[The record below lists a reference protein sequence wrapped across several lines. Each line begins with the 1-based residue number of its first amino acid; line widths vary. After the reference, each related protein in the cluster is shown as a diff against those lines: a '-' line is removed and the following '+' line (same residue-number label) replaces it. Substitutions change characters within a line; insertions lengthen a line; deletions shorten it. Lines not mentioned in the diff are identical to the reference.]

1 MIQRIA
7 LLIGGLGAA
16 AVLAVALGM
25 VNFAV
30 AWPWNAANTANM
42 ANDAN
47 VASVANQPAA
57 QAGND
62 AGAGAGNQN
71 AQPQNKTVVDK
82 VYIAP
87 TPAPKVIHV
96 ANNAPST
103 QTPRPAAQP
112 PAAAPRSNTSYDDPY
127 PEQESRH
134 NGGHNG
140 GDD

>member
-1 MIQRIA
+1 MVQRIA

-16 AVLAVALGM
+16 AVLALALGLA
-25 VNFAV
+25 NFAV
-30 AWPWNAANTANM
+30 AWPWNTATT
-42 ANDAN
+42 AN
-47 VASVANQPAA
+47 VASVNDQAAAPARA
-57 QAGND
+57 D
-62 AGAGAGNQN
+62 AGAGAGTQA

-103 QTPRPAAQP
+103 RTTRPAAQP
-112 PAAAPRSNTSYDDPY
+112 AAAAPKSNTSYDDPY
-127 PEQESRH
+127 PEQESEH
-134 NGGHNG
+134 SGGRNG